1 MNYKEQKEKWLLS
14 PQVDEES
21 KKEINNMSDGELED
35 SFYRSLEFG
44 TGGLRGVLG
53 VGTNRMNV
61 YTVRHAT
68 QGLANFIK
76 SCGAAEIEK
85 GVAISYDSRHCSKLF
100 ARETASVLGANGIKV
115 FLSDSLRPVP
125 ELSFAVRYFSAAA
138 GVMIT
143 ASHNPKEYNGY
154 KVYGSDGGQLPP
166 ESASVVLDYIN
177 KSDIFSDVLTED
189 FDSLK
194 AKGLI
199 TEFGAEFDREFI
211 DNVKKQQINPGIF
224 EKAGDFKVVY
234 TPLHGSGN
242 VPVRM
247 VLNEIGVKNLLLVE
261 SQVKPDGD
269 FPTVV
274 SPNPENKEALTLGIE
289 LAKKENADF
298 VLGTDPDCDRV
309 GVAVKDKNG
318 DFVTLTGNMVGAL
331 LTNYILSCRK
341 ANGSLPSNGI
351 VVKTIV
357 TSYMADAICKD
368 YGVAVENV
376 LTGFKFIGEKMN
388 QYEASGEY
396 TYLLGFEESYGYLS
410 GTHARDKD
418 GVEGAMLITEM
429 AAYYKAQGKNLYD
442 ALLDLYDKYGTYR
455 ERTLALTFMG
465 IEGAEKIKNVMADI
479 RSNPPKDIAGLKVK
493 AISDYLSRERTDLE
507 TGKKTDITL
516 PVSNVLLFELEGGA
530 WLAARPSGTEPK
542 IKFYIGTN
550 EKTIDA
556 AEKKIDEVIDFVN
569 REFVK

>member
-177 KSDIFSDVLTED
+177 KTDIFSDVLTED

-376 LTGFKFIGEKMN
+376 LTGFKFIGEFLICMTNTEHTEKEHLRLRLKELRAQKKLKM
-388 QYEASGEY
+388 
-396 TYLLGFEESYGYLS
+396 
-410 GTHARDKD
+410 
-418 GVEGAMLITEM
+418 
-429 AAYYKAQGKNLYD
+429 
-442 ALLDLYDKYGTYR
+442 
-455 ERTLALTFMG
+455 
-465 IEGAEKIKNVMADI
+465 
-479 RSNPPKDIAGLKVK
+479 
-493 AISDYLSRERTDLE
+493 
-507 TGKKTDITL
+507 
-516 PVSNVLLFELEGGA
+516 
-530 WLAARPSGTEPK
+530 
-542 IKFYIGTN
+542 
-550 EKTIDA
+550 
-556 AEKKIDEVIDFVN
+556 
-569 REFVK
+569 